1 MYHRRRSLQ
10 LSTQGS
16 ARPYFRLYTSSLY
29 VLLLASILPGCAP
42 RDSYTTTGAIA
53 GTAVGAGAGAAIGSA
68 SGNVGTGAAVGAAVG
83 ALSGAAIG
91 DVRDDAEGAT
101 KQQDA
106 FIRRQ
111 EEERKKQERELQDLR
126 RQKYH
131 DEYLKARYPQI
142 AQ

>member
-1 MYHRRRSLQ
+1 MFCHFSSRY
-10 LSTQGS
+10 STQL
-16 ARPYFRLYTSSLY
+16 RLSLY
-29 VLLLASILPGCAP
+29 AFLITATLPACAP

-91 DVRDDAEGAT
+91 DVRDEAEGAT

-106 FIRRQ
+106 FMRRQ
-111 EEERKKQERELQDLR
+111 EEERKKQERELQDLK

-131 DEYLKARYPQI
+131 DQYLKSRYPQLTE
-142 AQ
+142 